1 MKAVSVMLL
10 TVGALLVAGSVIVV
24 GYSYSGATEN
34 TDNTST
40 LEYVILEQDEE
51 HYTFG
56 TGSFN
61 LISIVMSDNH
71 SLKAAYCIQKSS
83 DDVDSLCSIGT
94 IPYYGVQIGDSSKLK
109 GTYSLSHVGEEG
121 YVRMNMPVL
130 VTNGSGSTY
139 FADLSGSDWR
149 YIIEVSYN
157 NEQEFTLD
165 EVSTTIYNQYAV
177 LTGAGSTYITHQ
189 SDGSYVEVTE
199 ANGGCLTL
207 IEGVEY
213 TTKLYLAGPGYDMPL
228 FGGYHKKVIAA
239 TIYLAN
245 PPPKQNDLT
254 QLANNNGYLLKDGVI
269 SFIFDSSKIVI
280 NSNENENQE

>member
-1 MKAVSVMLL
+1 VKRI
-10 TVGALLVAGSVIVV
+10 VIVIITASFAIAAVCMV
-24 GYSYSGATEN
+24 GMAFSYTGS
-34 TDNTST
+34 TDNNGNITSS
-40 LEYVILEQDEE
+40 EYVILEQDEE

-109 GTYSLSHVGEEG
+109 GTYHIGEEG

-239 TIYLAN
+239 TIYLGN
-245 PPPKQNDLT
+245 PPAKQNDLT